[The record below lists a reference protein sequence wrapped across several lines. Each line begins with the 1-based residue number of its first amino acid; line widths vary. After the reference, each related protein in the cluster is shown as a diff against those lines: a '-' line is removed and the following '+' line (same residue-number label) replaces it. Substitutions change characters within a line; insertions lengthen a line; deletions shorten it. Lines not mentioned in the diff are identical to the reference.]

1 MNSFRSEPFLWIH
14 LAGLAVVP
22 LSLLAVWL
30 GLAAGDPVL
39 PYGLEIA
46 FLAIAGILPIAWMQW
61 QRPFDIF
68 SLLVLAVRPDR
79 LTPQQCKILRLF
91 KTVKTRIAAIAVAIF
106 MIWAIWQI
114 YTLAPLAAIATPLS
128 GRWHLLGL
136 LLAAIAFLFA
146 NLFLQVPISVVSVL
160 LTSDSRFEEVEPYE
174 VEKIGQDFLIFG
186 IRIDNIL
193 AIASPEIATPGS
205 TKEQSVNPP
214 KDEISSNEE
223 IPKESLETGENT
235 QEENIEPENTIQD
248 NKINPE
254 QIDSLASEADNLGS
268 VQQPQ
273 RKAMGIEGETLI

>member
-39 PYGLEIA
+39 PYSLEIA

-79 LTPQQCKILRLF
+79 LTLEQRQILRLF

-146 NLFLQVPISVVSVL
+146 NLFLQIPVSVLGVL

-174 VEKIGQDFLIFG
+174 VENIGQDFFIFG

-193 AIASPEIATPGS
+193 AIASPEMAAPES

-214 KDEISSNEE
+214 KDEVSSHEE

-254 QIDSLASEADNLGS
+254 QIDSLASEEDNLGS
-268 VQQPQ
+268 DEL
-273 RKAMGIEGETLI
+273 KDATETNN